1 MALPAQIIAGSPN
14 VSVVQDQ
21 GRQLV
26 SYGLDH
32 LQDRR
37 VVPRLLLRSSGSGVL
52 SRYTRGVFGTVL
64 GRLKTISSSSSM
76 ANAAS
81 VCFCILAASRCD
93 FLRLFFMADLTI
105 TTWQSSTV
113 LKNT

>member
-14 VSVVQDQ
+14 VSVIQDQ

-26 SYGLDH
+26 SHGLDH

-37 VVPRLLLRSSGSGVL
+37 VVPGVL
-52 SRYTRGVFGTVL
+52 VRDTRGVFGTVL